1 MPNIKTAISIPAT
14 LFEKAEKKAREM
26 SISRSEFYSLAVED
40 YLKRQENRQLLKEI
54 DMACD
59 GPDQRD
65 DAYQVSA
72 KRRHRRIVEGE
83 W

>member
-1 MPNIKTAISIPAT
+1 
-14 LFEKAEKKAREM
+14 M